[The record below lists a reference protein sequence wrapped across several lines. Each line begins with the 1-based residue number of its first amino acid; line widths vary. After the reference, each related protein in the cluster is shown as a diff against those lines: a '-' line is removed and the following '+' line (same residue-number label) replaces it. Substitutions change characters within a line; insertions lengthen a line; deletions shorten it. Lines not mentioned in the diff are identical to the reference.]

1 MATIETLRFWCQ
13 KVLPLVY
20 DDSLSY
26 YELLCKVVTKTNEI
40 IATSNSHSDNIETLQ
55 EEYSELDNKV
65 EGLIQNLIDVIVPWS
80 SEIAY
85 RVFTIV
91 SYLGTNYI
99 AIQDVPI
106 GIMITNTDYWVEAN
120 TVTDQ
125 INAIGVVTSQTHE
138 ELETLNESRPVNVLT
153 LGVKND
159 GTEDCSDIIENA
171 SEEMSLYFPAGVY
184 LFNRGITLKN
194 SIVGAF
200 RSRGY
205 NREKMNGSILL
216 FTSVESGDCIYSD
229 IDKLSITNIGIC
241 AGNNTTGIHLQG
253 VESLYTLHGVDVVNA
268 LIGIHVEPTGG
279 SSRCLNMDECSVW
292 GPYTE
297 VKQGTI
303 GVQIDSLAY
312 DSIIDRCEI
321 MATQTG
327 VLLNAPACSV
337 MNSHIWPS
345 GLTGAD
351 YWNSTRCVVV
361 NTSTA
366 KVIGCILDT
375 AVGLVDAR
383 ADATIEVTNCFATY
397 DASAP
402 SDANM
407 PTMFIATNPQNAI
420 IDVDGFVVNVP
431 DRFTNFYFND
441 YRLNGHRKNIRVSHG
456 RAFPYAPILMD
467 IGSSYNTTV
476 VNPTGTSV
484 IEVARM
490 SGIGAFVL
498 TVGRFNNA
506 YAARVMRNNT
516 GTVTIK
522 RLQGTLNVA
531 TKVENGYVKI
541 YAITDAATPTVINV
555 LNLSAY
561 NNLVDPVHTM
571 YYGSPLKNSFE
582 CLTDET
588 GLTRATVES

>member
-1 MATIETLRFWCQ
+1 MFPFFNHYPGTDLHEIDLAYILKLCAELRASNTTLTTWKAQ
-13 KVLPLVY
+13 H
-20 DDSLSY
+20 
-26 YELLCKVVTKTNEI
+26 E
-40 IATSNSHSDNIETLQ
+40 
-55 EEYSELDNKV
+55 EEYAELNDKV
-65 EGLIQNLIDVIVPWS
+65 EGLINNLVDVIAPWDS
-80 SEIAY
+80 SIAY
-85 RVFTIV
+85 HIYSIV
-91 SYLGTNYI
+91 EYQGTNYI
-99 AIQDVPI
+99 AIQDVPV
-106 GIMITNTDYWVEAN
+106 GAMITNTEYWQPAN
-120 TVTDQ
+120 TALEQ
-125 INAIGVVTSQTHE
+125 INAIGVNTDNIKD
-138 ELETLNESRPVNVLT
+138 ELELLTGSAPINVLT

-159 GTEDCSDIIENA
+159 GSEDCADIVETA
-171 SEEMSLYFPAGVY
+171 SEDMSLYFPAGVY
-184 LFNRGITLKN
+184 LFSRGITIKN

-205 NREKMNGSILL
+205 NREKMSGSILL
-216 FTSVESGDCIYSD
+216 FTSIESGDCIYSD
-229 IDKLSITNIGIC
+229 TDKLSITNIGIC
-241 AGNNTTGIHLQG
+241 AGSNTTGIHLQG
-253 VESLYTLHGVDVVNA
+253 AESLYTLHGVNVVNA

-279 SSRCLNMDECSVW
+279 SSRCLNMDECSIW

-303 GVQIDSLAY
+303 GVQVDSLAY
-312 DSIIDRCEI
+312 DSIIDRSEI

-337 MNSHIWPS
+337 MNTHIWPS

-351 YWNSTRCVVV
+351 YWNSTRCIVV

-383 ADATIEVTNCFATY
+383 ADATIDVTNCFATY

-402 SDANM
+402 SNANM

-420 IDVDGFVVNVP
+420 IDIDGFVVNVP

-467 IGSSYNTTV
+467 IGASYNTTV
-476 VNPTGTSV
+476 VNQTGTSV

-506 YAARVMRNNT
+506 YSARVMRNNN
-516 GTVTIK
+516 GAVTIK

-531 TKVENGYVKI
+531 TKVEDGFVKI

-588 GLTRATVES
+588 GLTRATVET